1 MFRNEEQLEAIHG
14 AVDRMIKRAI
24 ALDGTCTGEHGV
36 GIGKRA
42 YLYDELGEGTVELM
56 KAVKKTI
63 DPLNIMNP
71 GKVRLRRAM
80 RHGAI
85 LITLYSCR
93 SSTLIDRSRARSSG
107 RGALFLRPLGLEEAQ
122 MALGDV
128 SCVE

>member
-1 MFRNEEQLEAIHG
+1 MFQNEEQLEAIHG

-71 GKVRLRRAM
+71 GKVRLRRAR
-80 RHGAI
+80 RHGGDTDNPV
-85 LITLYSCR
+85 LMPQLYP
-93 SSTLIDRSRARSSG
+93 DRPKQSK
-107 RGALFLRPLGLEEAQ
+107 E
-122 MALGDV
+122 
-128 SCVE
+128 